1 MKNVNHVINP
11 RQINDAIPGSFILI
25 AQFKNASANGRQRP
39 VIAWALALLQ
49 LPKLESE
56 VLSYVLRE
64 RLENLPGVALPSD
77 GRVPGDFCSVV
88 HEGEYSRKCRVP
100 IYNKMYMSVNQ
111 EFAELCRRSAGAND
125 FCAAR
130 PSRGANEG
138 RGRMFRR
145 RGEGGGG
152 GRFGGGGGGVGVE
165 ALFVEE
171 EDAGA
176 EGEEHDGEAGG
187 DAETGDD
194 GSGTIVAAADND
206 VAGDGNQKLEDAAFQ
221 EPGEEPG
228 HNRGRISK
236 IEIEENSP
244 EQPEDKAE
252 APDISFRGKVGV
264 PKLIA

>member
-1 MKNVNHVINP
+1 MI
-11 RQINDAIPGSFILI
+11 F
-25 AQFKNASANGRQRP
+25 
-39 VIAWALALLQ
+39 
-49 LPKLESE
+49 
-56 VLSYVLRE
+56 VLR
-64 RLENLPGVALPSD
+64 A
-77 GRVPGDFCSVV
+77 
-88 HEGEYSRKCRVP
+88 
-100 IYNKMYMSVNQ
+100 
-111 EFAELCRRSAGAND
+111 
-125 FCAAR
+125 
-130 PSRGANEG
+130 
-138 RGRMFRR
+138 R
-145 RGEGGGG
+145 RGERMRDGGGCL
-152 GRFGGGGGGVGVE
+152 GGGARGVGVE

-252 APDISFRGKVGV
+252 APDISFRGKVRV
-264 PKLIA
+264 PKLIARDADAERKDSGGGENGHEKSGDCAGNENVGAGLEAFERGIDGEKKQEGLARKKDAERDPDAPLMAGLHNALPQTGGLGKRRDDGHGHGQDETKKNQGVTSRDDDAPFAHEPSFR